1 MPTLNL
7 PRGFDDLTVGSALT
21 GIEDR
26 GAAVFV
32 RLDDGVVSRL
42 PRLCLLDARL
52 GAWEYDGAIATAL
65 LVRVEKKIEMT
76 YQVWIDGAA
85 PSGVAVLKNLAR
97 QRDVIVHLVSDN
109 NRRTLRTRNN
119 LSIRARRLVA
129 ELQTRKTWARE
140 QFNRATGKLDTLYP
154 TYSRLWV
161 AIRDAKFP
169 F

>member
-1 MPTLNL
+1 MPTLHM
-7 PRGFDDLTVGSALT
+7 PRGFENLTIGGALAA
-21 GIEDR
+21 IEDR

-32 RLDDGVVSRL
+32 RLDDAVVSRL
-42 PRLCLLDARL
+42 PRLCVLDARL
-52 GAWEYDGAIATAL
+52 GAWEYEGAIATAL
-65 LVRVEKKIEMT
+65 LVRVEKRIELT
-76 YQVWIDGAA
+76 YQVWVDGAT
-85 PSGVAVLKNLAR
+85 PSGVGVLKNLSR

-129 ELQTRKTWARE
+129 ELQKRKTWTRE
-140 QFNRATGKLDTLYP
+140 DFERATAKLDTLYP